1 MTGGTWSTTSS
12 QTHSQWVAVTLPQAS
27 WAAASLG
34 FSFLLNHYWK
44 LIVLQKNKLKKKV
57 ISNNTQNH
65 HHHQKKKQCSFSDS
79 CQCPSF
85 PLKAALLF
93 LESNNTPTGTL
104 RKDVPANSSSDCS
117 EHVQLEM
124 GTVVFLGVLKIL
136 SVVSMPAVCP
146 LLAKSTRCLRYHL
159 VLWKSH
165 CTKIIGFAIKPMDFW
180 QKHHQLLL

>member
-1 MTGGTWSTTSS
+1 MTGGSWSTTSS

-44 LIVLQKNKLKKKV
+44 LIVLPKKKK
-57 ISNNTQNH
+57 SNNTQNPKTTTTT
-65 HHHQKKKQCSFSDS
+65 KKKPKNQRSFSDS

-136 SVVSMPAVCP
+136 SVWSMPAVCP
-146 LLAKSTRCLRYHL
+146 LLAKSTHCLRYHL

>member
-1 MTGGTWSTTSS
+1 MWFSSCRPMFKHLSESRSVTVNDWWELEHYIESDTLPVSSCDPASS
-12 QTHSQWVAVTLPQAS
+12 QLSSCLSGLFIFAQP
-27 WAAASLG
+27 
-34 FSFLLNHYWK
+34 LLK
-44 LIVLQKNKLKKKV
+44 TDCFTKKKKKKV
-57 ISNNTQNH
+57 ITPKTQKLPPQPKKN
-65 HHHQKKKQCSFSDS
+65 QKNQRSFSDS

-136 SVVSMPAVCP
+136 SVWSMPAVCP
-146 LLAKSTRCLRYHL
+146 LLAKSTHCLRYHL
-159 VLWKSH
+159 VL
-165 CTKIIGFAIKPMDFW
+165 
-180 QKHHQLLL
+180 

>member
-1 MTGGTWSTTSS
+1 MFKHLSESRSVTVNDWWELEHYIESDTLPVSSCDPASS
-12 QTHSQWVAVTLPQAS
+12 QLSSCLSGLFIFAQP
-27 WAAASLG
+27 
-34 FSFLLNHYWK
+34 LLK
-44 LIVLQKNKLKKKV
+44 TDCFTKKKKK
-57 ISNNTQNH
+57 SNNTQNP
-65 HHHQKKKQCSFSDS
+65 KTTTTTKKNPKKQRSFSDS

-136 SVVSMPAVCP
+136 SVRSMPAVCP
-146 LLAKSTRCLRYHL
+146 LLAKSTHCLRYHL
-159 VLWKSH
+159 VL
-165 CTKIIGFAIKPMDFW
+165 
-180 QKHHQLLL
+180 